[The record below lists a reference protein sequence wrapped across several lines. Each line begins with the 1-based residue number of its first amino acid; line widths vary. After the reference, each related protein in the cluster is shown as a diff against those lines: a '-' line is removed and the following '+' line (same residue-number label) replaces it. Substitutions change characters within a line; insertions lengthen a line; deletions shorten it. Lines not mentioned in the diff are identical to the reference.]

1 MSGETQR
8 ELVPLP
14 RLRAGYNVISEHHSG
29 WRICCVE
36 GRKSIRCVQI
46 GDSGWLCDNRER
58 RGEGQRG
65 ARRLRPRKGR
75 PRLLGGVS
83 YPRVS
88 RSWS

>member
-1 MSGETQR
+1 MLS
-8 ELVPLP
+8 
-14 RLRAGYNVISEHHSG
+14 AGYNAASQHLLG
-29 WRICCVE
+29 WHIRCVE
-36 GRKSIRCVQI
+36 GRRRVRCVQI

-58 RGEGQRG
+58 CEEGQRG
-65 ARRLRPRKGR
+65 ARGLRARKGR